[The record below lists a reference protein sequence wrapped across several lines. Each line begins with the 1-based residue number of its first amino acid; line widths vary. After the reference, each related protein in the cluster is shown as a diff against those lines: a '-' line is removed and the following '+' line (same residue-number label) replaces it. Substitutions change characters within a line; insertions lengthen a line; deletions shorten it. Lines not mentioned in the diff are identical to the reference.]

1 MSIKDLKQML
11 EKHNDVFADMVNGVV
26 FEGRQKVLANELE
39 ELSLHSP
46 YGDGWVLDG
55 LYRTVIKRTKD
66 CIIRLVCIDHDSK
79 AVSDPEF
86 PMQMRTSEAEVYGA
100 QLLDQSKTKYPVVTL
115 VLYFGYDKPWSG
127 PLSLKEWYE
136 RFGQECYEIFGPLK
150 NDYVVNFFQIANLTH
165 EQLAFFKSDFRVV
178 ADFFVQM
185 REKGNYNGNPQPLKY
200 VQETLQML
208 SVMANDK
215 TFAQEALEI
224 AKNPKG
230 APNNMDEIMCNI
242 KKRVRE
248 KK

>member
-1 MSIKDLKQML
+1 MSLKDLKQML

-46 YGDGWVLDG
+46 YRDGWMLDG

-66 CIIRLVCIDHDSK
+66 CIIRLVCIGHDSK

-86 PMQMRTSEAEVYGA
+86 PMQMRASEVEVYRA
-100 QLLDQSKTKYPVVTL
+100 QLLDQCKTKYPVITL

-127 PLSLKEWYE
+127 PLSLKE
-136 RFGQECYEIFGPLK
+136 CYEEFDLLD
-150 NDYVVNFFQIANLTH
+150 NDYVVNFYQIANLTH

-242 KKRVRE
+242 KRRARNNRKQILV
-248 KK
+248 